1 MWRFTFFYPAM
12 NFCHTPSFTPL
23 CHTPPFTHNFHT
35 HDLSHTIFDTYIIFF
50 VAHHLSH
57 TTLSRTTLHIQL
69 VLLLDP
75 PPPSSSFLPS
85 PSLLQHFLL
94 IIGRSWLVGLSGPL
108 ISMPKRQKHCKFT
121 VLLPLAGTKKNQQT
135 SIKKCPQW
143 TFQTLLSSKPRFYP
157 CYAAQK
163 RENTTRVKILGG
175 GAARLSDPRKQ
186 PCQ

>member
-1 MWRFTFFYPAM
+1 M

-69 VLLLDP
+69 VLLLNP
-75 PPPSSSFLPS
+75 PPPPSSFLPS

-121 VLLPLAGTKKNQQT
+121 VLLPLAGTKKISKHPSKSARNG
-135 SIKKCPQW
+135 P
-143 TFQTLLSSKPRFYP
+143 SKP
-157 CYAAQK
+157 CSAASPVFI
-163 RENTTRVKILGG
+163 RVT
-175 GAARLSDPRKQ
+175 Q
-186 PCQ
+186 PKNVKTPPE